1 MYVNILIV
9 VFSVAFVAAG
19 IFAVCQ
25 MVRNSKKPG
34 SKK

>member
-1 MYVNILIV
+1 MYLNILIV
-9 VFSVAFVAAG
+9 VFCVAFIAVG

-25 MVRNSKKPG
+25 MVRNSKKRG

>member
-9 VFSVAFVAAG
+9 IFCVAFIAVG
-19 IFAVCQ
+19 IFAVFQ
-25 MVRNSKKPG
+25 MVRNSKKNS